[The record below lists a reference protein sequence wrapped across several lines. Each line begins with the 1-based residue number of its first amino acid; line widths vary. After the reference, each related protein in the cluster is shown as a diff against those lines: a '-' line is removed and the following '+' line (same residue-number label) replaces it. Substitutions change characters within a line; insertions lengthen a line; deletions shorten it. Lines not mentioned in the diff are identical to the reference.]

1 MLITSIKKLIN
12 FFFNTHQK
20 KILIDHLRNF
30 LSPPTI
36 YINSVFLNIL
46 GLQIL
51 RISLKN
57 FFYKLKPFKSPIKK
71 DDKIYEKLNENGIVV
86 INDFF
91 NEEDFKLVKKT
102 IFSIEND
109 KNDKTIKLASENI
122 DSNVVWVTGKIHK
135 NYEKTEKI
143 YSKIDYNFKRYLP
156 YIEKV
161 LKLKI
166 NSEIK
171 YNYQHLSLSEDKE
184 DINDSN
190 AYWHHDRMFPCIKA
204 FISLE
209 DCLTLDQG
217 PYNYYYNSHRFNF
230 NRVKNEYLNSVWWV
244 RKKKENKKRSINN
257 IYEKRLDYL
266 EGCEKK
272 PVFCKA
278 NSLIISNN
286 MGYHKRGRLKAG
298 NSRKF
303 IRVLFYDFQLPF
315 YKRVIK
321 NLITKARDAN
331 AIQSEIQKKI

>member
-1 MLITSIKKLIN
+1 MLITSLKKIVN
-12 FFFNTHQK
+12 FFLNAQQK
-20 KILIDHLRNF
+20 KNLLQYLRNF
-30 LSPPTI
+30 LSPPSI

-51 RISLKN
+51 RVSLKN
-57 FFYKLKPFKSPIKK
+57 FFYKLKPFKSLIKK

-86 INDFF
+86 IDNFF
-91 NEEDFKLVKKT
+91 NEEDFKFVKKN
-102 IFSIEND
+102 IYSIEND
-109 KNDKTIKLASENI
+109 ENDNTIKLASENNN
-122 DSNVVWVTGKIHK
+122 SNVVWVTGKIHK

-143 YSKIDYNFKRYLP
+143 YSKIDYNFKKYLP

-166 NSEIK
+166 NSDIK
-171 YNYQHLSLSEDKE
+171 YNYQNLSLPENEE

-217 PYNYYYNSHRFNF
+217 PYNYYYKSHKFNF

-244 RKKKENKKRSINN
+244 KKKKENKKRGMNT

-315 YKRVIK
+315 YKRAIK
-321 NLITKARDAN
+321 NLITKARDKN
-331 AIQSEIQKKI
+331 AIQREIQKKI